1 MRIRTITLENIR
13 SHVRSKANFKGGF
26 NCLVGGLGT
35 GKSSILFAIDFAFF
49 GDPLSRSYHYLLREG
64 AEAGK
69 VAVEF
74 LLNGKTYRIERGLK
88 RRGNS
93 IGQDMESLNLYEGE
107 KLLANMRNEAVEEQ
121 LVSITGLD
129 KEIFREVV
137 WIRQEHLKELL
148 DVAPRE
154 RQKRLDHLFGLSDY
168 EVAWNNIREVQR
180 DYEGEKRA
188 YEKDFDVLG
197 VDKLETDYHQA
208 LEDFSILENEILDLT
223 TTLQAAE
230 DQLQTASSRL
240 QSLETLRTQTE
251 QLAKKETELQ
261 TNLANT
267 EDRCA
272 RLANEIQRKSATVDE
287 LHQRVADLQAQIDQQ
302 RKHLQET
309 GLAPEMT
316 IDELQHQLTSLVEQM
331 TAIRGEQEAARRE
344 THAAQQRVSNLASE
358 NKCPL
363 CLQPLPADYKA
374 HMLQHIEEANKERET
389 RLTELQKNIQE
400 LEKLRTVVNQ
410 AVLDLQS
417 ATPRIQDARTRIAE
431 EEASTA
437 KLKAEFDT
445 HQQREQAL
453 RTELDAA
460 RHEIAKF
467 DMSELKEARQLHD
480 HASEQYHTLKTKV
493 QFSKRRKTDAA
504 QKIEDLRERLEHAQ
518 QKMARVQKIQE
529 LLETLNGIR
538 DAYRSIQPKLRTEFI
553 RILERVVQQVLDR
566 LVGDEG
572 NPLFARI
579 DETYTPSV
587 KSQEGYEREVTYLSG
602 GERTL
607 LAFAYRFALGQLI
620 MQARVGRGLQ
630 MLLLD
635 EPTESLGRE
644 DRSVDRLAEAIGRLK
659 AIEQIIAVTHNEAFA
674 EKAEHVIRLEKE
686 AAVSRIIAEK

>member
-1 MRIRTITLENIR
+1 
-13 SHVRSKANFKGGF
+13 
-26 NCLVGGLGT
+26 
-35 GKSSILFAIDFAFF
+35 
-49 GDPLSRSYHYLLREG
+49 
-64 AEAGK
+64 
-69 VAVEF
+69 
-74 LLNGKTYRIERGLK
+74 
-88 RRGNS
+88 
-93 IGQDMESLNLYEGE
+93 
-107 KLLANMRNEAVEEQ
+107 
-121 LVSITGLD
+121 
-129 KEIFREVV
+129 
-137 WIRQEHLKELL
+137 
-148 DVAPRE
+148 
-154 RQKRLDHLFGLSDY
+154 
-168 EVAWNNIREVQR
+168 
-180 DYEGEKRA
+180 
-188 YEKDFDVLG
+188 
-197 VDKLETDYHQA
+197 
-208 LEDFSILENEILDLT
+208 LENEILDLT

-261 TNLANT
+261 TNLANI

-316 IDELQHQLTSLVEQM
+316 IDELQHQLTSLDEQM

>member
-1 MRIRTITLENIR
+1 MRIKTITLENIR
-13 SHVRSKANFKGGF
+13 SHVRSKVNFKGGF

-64 AEAGK
+64 ADVGK

-93 IGQDMESLNLYEGE
+93 IGQDMESLNFYEGE

-121 LVSITGLD
+121 LTTITGLD

-188 YEKDFDVLG
+188 YEKDVDVLG

-223 TTLQAAE
+223 QTLQAAG

-240 QSLETLRTQTE
+240 QSLEQLRTQTE
-251 QLAKKETELQ
+251 QLVKKETELQ

-287 LHQRVADLQAQIDQQ
+287 LQQRLAHLQAQIDQQ
-302 RKHLQET
+302 RKHLQEA

-316 IDELQHQLTSLVEQM
+316 IDELQHQLTSLDEQM

-374 HMLQHIEEANKERET
+374 HMLQHIEEANKERER
-389 RLTELQKNIQE
+389 RLTELQKNVQE

-417 ATPRIQDARTRIAE
+417 SRPRIQDARTRIAE

-445 HQQREQAL
+445 DQQREQAL
-453 RTELDAA
+453 RTELDAT

-467 DMSELKEARQLHD
+467 DMSELAEARQLHD

-493 QFSKRRKTDAA
+493 QFSKRRKADAA
-504 QKIEDLRERLEHAQ
+504 QRIEGLRERLEHAQ
-518 QKMARVQKIQE
+518 QKMDRVQKIQT

-553 RILERVVQQVLDR
+553 RILERVVQQVLDS